1 MEFIMQILW
10 IILVGFVVGL
20 VARFIKPGNDNK
32 GFIMTS
38 FVGII
43 GALLGSFLGQ
53 VLGIYRQGEPAGF
66 IGAVIGAVL
75 VLAILKGVNRKQI
88 I

>member
-1 MEFIMQILW
+1 MHILW

-20 VARFIKPGNDNK
+20 VARFMKPGNDNK
-32 GFIMTS
+32 GFFLTS

-53 VLGIYRQGEPAGF
+53 VLGIYQRGEPAGF
-66 IGAVIGAVL
+66 IGAVVGAVI
-75 VLAILKGVNRKQI
+75 VLAIMGSIPRRQML
-88 I
+88 